1 MVMLRFH
8 PRLLFLGLL
17 ILLLSSGCEK
27 EGFSRVK
34 YEVQCNG
41 DCEVIYKSSS
51 LSNRVVSGSWS
62 VSFQMMDDDLYFLSA
77 TKTSTFGSASV
88 KVSIDG
94 EAVAFD
100 ETIVPFGTAVVE
112 GVIEQP

>member
-1 MVMLRFH
+1 MLRFH

-17 ILLLSSGCEK
+17 VLLLNTGCEK

-34 YEVQCNG
+34 YEVQCSG
-41 DCEVIYKSSS
+41 DCEVIYKNSS
-51 LSNRVVSGSWS
+51 LSTRQVSGSWS
-62 VSFQMMDDDLYFLSA
+62 VSFQMIDDDLFFLSA

-112 GVIEQP
+112 GVVEQP